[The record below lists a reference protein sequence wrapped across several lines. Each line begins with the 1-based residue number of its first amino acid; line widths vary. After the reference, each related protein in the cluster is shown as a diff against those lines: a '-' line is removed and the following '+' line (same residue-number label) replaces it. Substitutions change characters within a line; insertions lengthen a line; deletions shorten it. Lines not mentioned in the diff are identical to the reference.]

1 MNQDNLARV
10 VPLPT
15 PRQPTP
21 APAAPP
27 LREFPAGPRKAPAA
41 SPAPAPR
48 TRSASQIAT
57 LVIVVTL
64 VVVNVLGAPYYLS
77 SQGERVRDP
86 LHKLLRP
93 SGLVGQSAGIVAFL
107 IFAFLWLYPL
117 RKKYKSLAFT
127 GTIGKWL
134 DVHVTT
140 ALGLPLLLT
149 IHAAWRSDGVI
160 GIGFGAMLIVCASG
174 IVGRY
179 LYTRIPRAKSGTELS
194 LDDAVAER
202 NRLIDEIA
210 DMTGLHPRKVE
221 ETLAVSSPTDEKAG
235 VIQVLRDL
243 LTNDVNRWRRTREL
257 KRRFLQL
264 EGGRVIPAASLK
276 RALKLADREIA
287 LGQQLRML
295 DATHRVFRYWHIAHK
310 PFALTA
316 LVAVVVHVAVVVA
329 VGATW
334 FY

>member
-1 MNQDNLARV
+1 M
-10 VPLPT
+10 
-15 PRQPTP
+15 
-21 APAAPP
+21 
-27 LREFPAGPRKAPAA
+27 
-41 SPAPAPR
+41 
-48 TRSASQIAT
+48 
-57 LVIVVTL
+57 VIVVTL
-64 VVVNVLGAPYYLS
+64 VAVNILGAPYYLS
-77 SQGERVRDP
+77 TQGERVRDP
-86 LHKLLRP
+86 LHRLLRP

-117 RKKYKSLAFT
+117 RKKFKALAFT
-127 GTIGKWL
+127 GTIGRWL
-134 DVHVTT
+134 DVHVTM

-160 GIGFGAMLIVCASG
+160 GIGFGAMMVVWASG

-210 DMTGLHPRKVE
+210 LMTGLGPRQVE
-221 ETLAVSSPTDEKAG
+221 ETLAVSTPRNEKAG
-235 VIQVLRDL
+235 VIQVLRAL
-243 LTNDVNRWRRTREL
+243 LTNDLNRWRRTRTL
-257 KRRFLQL
+257 KRRLAQL
-264 EGGRVIPAASLK
+264 EGGRIIPAPALK
-276 RALKLADREIA
+276 RALTLADREIA
-287 LGQQLRML
+287 LTQQLRML
-295 DATHRVFRYWHIAHK
+295 DATHRVFRYWHIAHR

-316 LVAVVVHVAVVVA
+316 LVAVVVHITVVVA

>member
-10 VPLPT
+10 VPLPA
-15 PRQPTP
+15 PSHPTP
-21 APAAPP
+21 HP
-27 LREFPAGPRKAPAA
+27 LRELPAGPRKAPLA
-41 SPAPAPR
+41 PVAPAAPA
-48 TRSASQIAT
+48 TKTKAGSNIAT
-57 LVIVVTL
+57 MVIVVTL
-64 VVVNVLGAPYYLS
+64 LAINLVGAPYYFS
-77 SQGERVRDP
+77 SQAARVRDP

-93 SGLVGQSAGIVAFL
+93 SGTVGQTAGIVAFL
-107 IFAFLWLYPL
+107 IFAFLWLYPF
-117 RKKYKSLAFT
+117 RKKYRSLAFT

-174 IVGRY
+174 VVGRY
-179 LYTRIPRAKSGTELS
+179 LYTRIPRAKSGAELS
-194 LDDAVAER
+194 RDDAVAER
-202 NRLIDEIA
+202 NRLVDEIA
-210 DMTGLHPRKVE
+210 DMTGIDPRKVE
-221 ETLAVSSPTDEKAG
+221 ETLDVSSPTNEKAG
-235 VIQVLRDL
+235 VWQVLRDL
-243 LTNDVNRWRRTREL
+243 MTNDLNRWRRMREL
-257 KRRFLQL
+257 KRRFQQL
-264 EGGRVIPAASLK
+264 DGGRFIPAAALK
-276 RALKLADREIA
+276 RSLTLADREIA
-287 LGQQLRML
+287 LSQQLRML

-316 LVAVVVHVAVVVA
+316 LVAVVVHVVVVVA